1 MFATNLFLAEE
12 NSDLHHKIEDLEGE
26 KEMLHEE
33 NEELEK
39 LNTELEKEIELLKR
53 ERINELKN
61 DVPKEMKKRPVGR
74 PVVKKK
80 YHKPILP
87 QEDKSWQSY

>member
-12 NSDLHHKIEDLEGE
+12 NSDLYHKIEDLEGE
-26 KEMLHEE
+26 KEVLREE
-33 NEELEK
+33 NEELEQM
-39 LNTELEKEIELLKR
+39 NAELEKEIETLKKK
-53 ERINELKN
+53 IIVDLKN
-61 DVPKEMKKRPVGR
+61 GVPKEMKKRPVGR

-80 YHKPILP
+80 YYKPILP

>member
-12 NSDLHHKIEDLEGE
+12 NSDLQHKIEDLEGE
-26 KEMLHEE
+26 KEVLQEE
-33 NEELEK
+33 IDELKE
-39 LNTELEKEIELLKR
+39 EIELLKR
-53 ERINELKN
+53 DRIKELKN

-80 YHKPILP
+80 YYKPILP
-87 QEDKSWQSY
+87 QEDKSWQS